1 MHARR
6 REVERKEEID
16 RLIQAAGREVGA
28 DFPQSIKEYRMMS
41 ASGRKELQ
49 MLISRFLIA
58 SEASQGLLRTRC
70 RWTRSQTAPLINEYK
85 SDVSNHYFVCFFS
98 RERTDEF
105 TAIVSE

>member
-1 MHARR
+1 
-6 REVERKEEID
+6 
-16 RLIQAAGREVGA
+16 
-28 DFPQSIKEYRMMS
+28 MS

-85 SDVSNHYFVCFFS
+85 SDVSNHYFVFS
-98 RERTDEF
+98 PEGELMVFIFLQVVFRSEVE
-105 TAIVSE
+105 AIVEGRDPRTRV